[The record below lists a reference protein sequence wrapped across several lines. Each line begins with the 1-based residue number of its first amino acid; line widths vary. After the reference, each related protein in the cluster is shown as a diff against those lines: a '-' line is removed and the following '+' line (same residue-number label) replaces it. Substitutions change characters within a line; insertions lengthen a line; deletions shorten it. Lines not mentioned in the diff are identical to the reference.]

1 MKLDALDRAFSKYI
15 RLRDSDENGLCRC
28 ISCGKIHRWDD
39 IDNGHFINRRHMGTR
54 FDEKNCNAQCRHC
67 NSFDEG
73 NAAGYAAGL
82 IAKYGN
88 GIIEELLVKTAFG
101 RNYAQFE
108 IDELAKYYRDEAKKL
123 LKTKSL

>member
-1 MKLDALDRAFSKYI
+1 
-15 RLRDSDENGLCRC
+15 
-28 ISCGKIHRWDD
+28 
-39 IDNGHFINRRHMGTR
+39 MGTR
-54 FDEKNCNAQCRHC
+54 FDEKNCNAQCRRC

-82 IAKYGN
+82 IAKYGA
-88 GIIEELLVKTAFG
+88 GIIDELLVKKAFG